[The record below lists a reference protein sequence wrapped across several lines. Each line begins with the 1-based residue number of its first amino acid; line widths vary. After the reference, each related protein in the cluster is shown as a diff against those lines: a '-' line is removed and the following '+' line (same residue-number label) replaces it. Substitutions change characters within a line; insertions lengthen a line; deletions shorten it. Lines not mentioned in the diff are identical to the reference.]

1 MIKKARRATKSVV
14 EMRAN
19 ATDYILDMGE
29 CSDRLNVC
37 LRTFQRVIERG
48 EGPPVV
54 MITRW
59 RQGVL
64 QSDFTAWLKSRRVG
78 PEIAQMGRPRGRPRK
93 QPPPTEP
100 PTAAAE

>member
-1 MIKKARRATKSVV
+1 MIEKARRATKSVV

-19 ATDYILDMGE
+19 ATDYILDFGE

-37 LRTFQRVIERG
+37 LRTFKRVIERG

-54 MITRW
+54 TITRW
-59 RQGVL
+59 RRGVL

-78 PEIAQMGRPRGRPRK
+78 PEIGQMGRPRRGRPRK
-93 QPPPTEP
+93 QPP
-100 PTAAAE
+100 TAAAE

>member
-1 MIKKARRATKSVV
+1 MIKKARRATQSVV
-14 EMRAN
+14 EMRAT
-19 ATDYILDMGE
+19 ATDYILDFGE

-37 LRTFQRVIERG
+37 LRTFQRVIASG

-54 MITRW
+54 TITKW

-78 PEIAQMGRPRGRPRK
+78 PEIGQIARRRGRPRK
-93 QPPPTEP
+93 QPPPT
-100 PTAAAE
+100 AAAE